1 MKYRIGVDIG
11 GTSAKLGVVSDDF
24 SIQTEGRVVTK
35 SRGAE
40 EIISDIITL
49 CKKFSQEYKID
60 SIGIGCAGSIDN
72 ESGYVRRAGNLPFLN
87 EPVAPRISEA
97 TGLPAVIDND
107 ANCALIGEHAAGAAR
122 GYADAIIITVGT
134 GIGGAVMIRNKIYRG
149 RDNRAG
155 ELGHFVVDMNG
166 RECECGLNGC
176 FEQYASASA
185 LIAMTEKSVQIQP
198 KSVLA
203 SMAKE
208 GIDGKT
214 AFDAMRAGCPVA
226 DALVREYGRILSIGI
241 NSLTHIFRP
250 EVIVLSGGVA
260 REKEALINVISPWL
274 LPETNLL
281 TTQLFGNGGLIG
293 ASLLGTEHER

>member
-1 MKYRIGVDIG
+1 MNYRIGVDIG
-11 GTSAKLGVVSDDF
+11 GTTAKLGVVSDSF
-24 SIQTEGRVVTK
+24 EIIVSNRVPTRGRR
-35 SRGAE
+35 SE
-40 EIISDIITL
+40 EIVSDIIEV
-49 CKKFSQEYKID
+49 CKSYCSDHRIE

-72 ESGYVRRAGNLPFLN
+72 ERGYVRRAGNLPFSD
-87 EPVAPRISEA
+87 EPVAPRISQA
-97 TGLPAVIDND
+97 TGLPAFIDND
-107 ANCALIGEHAAGAAR
+107 ANCALIGEHAAGAAK
-122 GYADAIIITVGT
+122 GYADAIILTVGT

-185 LIAMTEKSVQIQP
+185 LISMTEKSAQLRP
-198 KSVLA
+198 DSVLA
-203 SMAKE
+203 RFAKD

-226 DALVREYGRILSIGI
+226 DALVGEYGRILSIGI

-250 EVIVLSGGVA
+250 QVIILSGGVA
-260 REKEALINVISPWL
+260 REKEALIDVITPWL

-281 TTQLFGNGGLIG
+281 TTQLFGNGGLVG
-293 ASLLGTEHER
+293 ASLLGTPFER